1 MCWKT
6 SYRKQKLAIPSKK
19 GAPSGFKAMILA
31 AGRGER
37 MRPLTDALPKPLLH
51 AGGKS
56 LIEYHLENLARAG
69 FAEIVINHAHLGQM
83 IEAALGNGE
92 RYGVDIR
99 YSHEPAA
106 LETAGGIAQALPIL
120 KDESSSNHGKPF
132 LTVNADIYCDID
144 FSALLPVLRQMQVN
158 PGGDL
163 AHLVLVDNPDHHPG
177 GDFVLDSGEVVLS
190 GENSL
195 TFSGIGVYQ
204 PMFFKDVV
212 SGSAAKLAPLL
223 RQAIAAKKI
232 GGEHYRGVWVD
243 VGTPERLHLL
253 DFRLNAATTNTAHLR

>member
-1 MCWKT
+1 IRWKA
-6 SYRKQKLAIPSKK
+6 SSRKQKLAILSK

-37 MRPLTDALPKPLLH
+37 MRPLTDALPKPLLR

-92 RYGVDIR
+92 RYDVDIR

-106 LETAGGIAQALPIL
+106 LETAGGIAQALPLL
-120 KDESSSNHGKPF
+120 KDGSSSNHGKPF

-144 FSALLPVLRQMQVN
+144 FFSLLPVLRRMQLY
-158 PGGDL
+158 PGCAPAPGAQDS
-163 AHLVLVDNPDHHPG
+163 HPD
-177 GDFVLDSGEVVLS
+177 
-190 GENSL
+190 
-195 TFSGIGVYQ
+195 
-204 PMFFKDVV
+204 K
-212 SGSAAKLAPLL
+212 AAFA
-223 RQAIAAKKI
+223 RS
-232 GGEHYRGVWVD
+232 E
-243 VGTPERLHLL
+243 
-253 DFRLNAATTNTAHLR
+253 